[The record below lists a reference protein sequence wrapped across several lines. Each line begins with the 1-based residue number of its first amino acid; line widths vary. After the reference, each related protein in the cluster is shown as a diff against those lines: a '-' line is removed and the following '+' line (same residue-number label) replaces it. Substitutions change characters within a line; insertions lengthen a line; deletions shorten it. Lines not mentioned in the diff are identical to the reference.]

1 MGSSESPTSKKVKK
15 KVEESDSDSSSGE
28 ENLANHFRNI
38 LPDCVIVL
46 LQSS

>member
-1 MGSSESPTSKKVKK
+1 MGSSDSPASKKVKK
-15 KVEESDSDSSSGE
+15 KVEENESDSSSGE

-46 LQSS
+46 IQSS